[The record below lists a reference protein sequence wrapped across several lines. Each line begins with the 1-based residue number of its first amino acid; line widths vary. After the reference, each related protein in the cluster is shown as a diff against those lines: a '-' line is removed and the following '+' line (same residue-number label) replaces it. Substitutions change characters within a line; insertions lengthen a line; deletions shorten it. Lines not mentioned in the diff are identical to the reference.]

1 MKGERKLIFGDSE
14 QKKKQKEQRSREKE
28 WKGKLTGAGMEKG
41 AAGELAKIITEAQR
55 SGESLQEG
63 YKTSREHLER
73 AQRKIELLL
82 DEMTEEP
89 ERDVKKSLDSLIVD

>member
-1 MKGERKLIFGDSE
+1 MLFGDSE

-89 ERDVKKSLDSLIVD
+89 ERDVKKAWIL